1 MFHGALWQGCAVEGA
16 TVVPHILSGSP
27 LCIPAPQP
35 HSGTPIVPQAAR
47 LSPMSSS
54 RAASRPA
61 WGLVP
66 HADDRRLE
74 QLPGYS
80 SRAAQGGDGP
90 APALAPVQLTGP
102 FGVLFLDSLT
112 LSY

>member
-1 MFHGALWQGCAVEGA
+1 MFRGTLWQGCAVEGA
-16 TVVPHILSGSP
+16 TVVPRILLGSP
-27 LCIPAPQP
+27 LCIPSAPPPP
-35 HSGTPIVPQAAR
+35 HSGTPTVPQAAR
-47 LSPMSSS
+47 LPPMSSS

-80 SRAAQGGDGP
+80 SRAAQGGAGP

-102 FGVLFLDSLT
+102 FGVLFLDSH
-112 LSY
+112 